1 MLYHRIEFVLFDL
14 YGVKHACV
22 PGYCAVN
29 ALCNSVN
36 TRCERFV
43 TVSVVA
49 CELLNN
55 RWVRKGSSERGF
67 RSLQPVDG
75 FGSHETV
82 AFSSQLFLF
91 VSSIDRY
98 VAHYFFKET
107 SFSANFS

>member
-1 MLYHRIEFVLFDL
+1 MLYHRIEFVLFDF
-14 YGVKHACV
+14 YGVKHTCV
-22 PGYCAVN
+22 PRYCTVY

-36 TRCERFV
+36 TRRERFV

-49 CELLNN
+49 CKFLNN
-55 RWVRKGSSERGF
+55 RRVRKSPSERGF

-75 FGSHETV
+75 FGPHETV

-98 VAHYFFKET
+98 VAHYFLEET